1 MRPRCYVR
9 LVSPMPLTS
18 YILAGGTALAALAAI
33 QKTCAFID
41 ARKFPAP
48 GRFVSIPNGRIH
60 VKQMG
65 EGSPAV
71 VLEAGIAASTL
82 NWSLLQPELALHAA
96 TYSYDRAGFG
106 WSVARNG
113 RCSLAEIVG
122 NLHATITALNLTQ
135 PYVLVGH
142 SFAGLI

>member
-1 MRPRCYVR
+1 MLCSSRIT
-9 LVSPMPLTS
+9 MPLTS
-18 YILAGGTALAALAAI
+18 YILAGGATLAALAAI
-33 QKTCAFID
+33 QKICAFMD

-48 GRFVSIPNGRIH
+48 GRFVAIPNGRIH

-106 WSVARNG
+106 WSEARNG
-113 RCSLAEIVG
+113 SCSLVEIAG
-122 NLHATITALNLTQ
+122 NLHATITALGLPRNYIL
-135 PYVLVGH
+135 LGH
-142 SFAGLI
+142 SF